1 MQALPVKTIERM
13 SRYRRELAN
22 LLEKG
27 DTHIYSHQLAFL
39 VNGTPAQV
47 RRDFM
52 LIGHSGS
59 SRKGYEIK
67 QLRDDIDILMDNPEG
82 QKIAITGLGNL
93 GRSILNYLTGRR
105 TKLMVAAI
113 FDIDP
118 AKTNR
123 VISGCRC
130 YPIDQLEDVIRREGI
145 TIGIITTPASGAQ
158 EIVDRYVKAGIKSI
172 VNWAPTLLH
181 VPHGVFLETRDIMM
195 SIEKAAFFA
204 KGLHPKH

>member
-1 MQALPVKTIERM
+1 MPALPVKTIERM
-13 SRYRRELAN
+13 SRYRRELTN

-82 QKIAITGLGNL
+82 QKIAITGVGNL

-113 FDIDP
+113 FDSDP
-118 AKTNR
+118 SKTNR

-130 YPIDQLEDVIRREGI
+130 YPIEQLEEVIRREGI
-145 TIGIITTPASGAQ
+145 TIGIITTPASVAQ
-158 EIVDRYVKAGIKSI
+158 GIVDRYVKAGIKSI

-204 KGLHPKH
+204 KNGK